1 MTSFSK
7 VGDPPLLIY
16 GRTTLYAPKYGNG
29 TKKVWLSKKAIKVA
43 HSRSSSQFFMVRH
56 KTSLQM
62 LLLFFFMCIC
72 MKYCRSISN
81 TNKLVQNFGM
91 DKNELLAEEFIGLY
105 SCHFSN
111 VKSRSFRKDVTATF
125 YNGRHLLPY
134 GFWRKTFL
142 LKQFFI

>member
-43 HSRSSSQFFMVRH
+43 QC
-56 KTSLQM
+56 T
-62 LLLFFFMCIC
+62 LLLFFPIFHGQAQNLTPNVIAFLFYVHLHEILQKHKQYKQISTKLQNRQKVNYWQWNSLDHIC
-72 MKYCRSISN
+72 
-81 TNKLVQNFGM
+81 L
-91 DKNELLAEEFIGLY
+91 
-105 SCHFSN
+105 FSN
-111 VKSRSFRKDVTATF
+111 VKSRCIRKDVTAAF

-134 GFWRKTFL
+134 GF
-142 LKQFFI
+142 